1 MSGMTM
7 NRRKLLQLLGSG
19 SALAVAGPLATGVA
33 AARSSGRVVV
43 VGGGFGGATAAKYL
57 KRMDPGLDVTL
68 VEPAREFYT
77 CPFSNLYLGGMRDMQ
92 HIAHGYDELR
102 NRYGVRVVHQ
112 LAEDVD
118 AAAHTVTLADG
129 EILAYDKLVLSPGID
144 IDYEALEGYDETVAE
159 DIPHA
164 WKAGEQTRTLRRQLE
179 AMDDGGTFILTAPA
193 NPFRC
198 PPGPYERVAQIAHYF
213 SEHKPRSKILIL
225 DAKDAF
231 SKQGLFMDGW
241 QSHYGDMIEWVGQSD
256 DGRIIRV
263 DGAERAVESEFG
275 EIHRADVLNVVPPQ
289 KAGFIADRAGVTDGS
304 GWVPIK
310 PYTFESSQVDD
321 IYVVGDATIA
331 APMPK
336 SGFCAN
342 AQGRVTAAAIVAA
355 LQGRDP
361 VPPSWTNT
369 CYSVIAP
376 DYAVSVAGV
385 YRVADGEI
393 TEVEGSGGLSPREAD
408 ADFRRR
414 EVDYAIRWYNAISM
428 DAWGTTGLPRELS

>member
-213 SEHKPRSKILIL
+213 SEHKPRSKILVL

-241 QSHYGDMIEWVGQSD
+241 QAHYGDMIEWVGQSD
-256 DGRIIRV
+256 DGRIVRV

-385 YRVADGEI
+385 YRVVDGEI